1 MRMVQAALLCV
12 VLGGCSISLPR
23 APEAGVSSAR
33 PASQL
38 VGKKLDTLV
47 AQLGQPTRSQPL
59 DNDQTSYMWQIETP
73 AGPPPPTGGGGLYG
87 DGGSPGYVSEGYS
100 PFCRINVVA
109 SSAGVVTEANTEES
123 NGTGSPNGTFR
134 SGNFC
139 EQRLR
144 AKSLSQIGSN
154 TKPG

>member
-1 MRMVQAALLCV
+1 MRMAQTALLCV
-12 VLGGCSISLPR
+12 ALCGCSFSVPR
-23 APEAGVSSAR
+23 APEASVSVPR
-33 PASQL
+33 PANQL
-38 VGKKLDTLV
+38 VGKKLDAIV

-73 AGPPPPTGGGGLYG
+73 SEPPSRSGGGGLYG

-100 PFCRINVVA
+100 PFCRINVVTA
-109 SSAGVVTEANTEES
+109 SSGVVTEANTEES
-123 NGTGSPNGTFR
+123 NGTGNPTGVLR

-139 EQRLR
+139 QQRLR
-144 AKSLSQIGSN
+144 AKSLSEVRSE